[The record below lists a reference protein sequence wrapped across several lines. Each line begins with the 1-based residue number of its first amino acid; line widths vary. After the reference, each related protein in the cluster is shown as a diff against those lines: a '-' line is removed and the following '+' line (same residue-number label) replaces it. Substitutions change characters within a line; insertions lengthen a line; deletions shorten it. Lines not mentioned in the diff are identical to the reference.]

1 MPKRRWMIAGLALAA
16 ALSLSAGEPWIS
28 KPYQS
33 WDQKDVRKILNSSPW
48 AQTVQI
54 MAPWQRTSRVAEFS
68 GRGPV
73 GRAPGEPDYPSGP
86 AASDASQPS
95 PGLPPG
101 ATLARAPYAPVVV
114 RWASS
119 STARIAAA
127 REKALEG
134 LLRAGEVD
142 EEAARKPEE
151 YEIVLVF
158 DAVLGMPPVRRFEM
172 EENAFLTLKPSGRR
186 IAASRVEVRGN
197 AGSNGGEVSF
207 YFPRYGED
215 GRPQISPEQT
225 EVQFQCEAGGMVALA
240 KFQPQK
246 MLSKSGLD
254 L

>member
-1 MPKRRWMIAGLALAA
+1 MFKRWTILLLVSVVVLGVCAD
-16 ALSLSAGEPWIS
+16 EPWLS

-33 WDQKDVRKILNSSPW
+33 WSQKDIHKILNNSPW

-54 MAPWQRTSRVAEFS
+54 MAPWLRTSEVAHFP
-68 GRGPV
+68 GPRTG

-119 STARIAAA
+119 ATSRAAVA
-127 REKALEG
+127 QQKALEG
-134 LLRAGEVD
+134 LVRPGEVD
-142 EEAARKPEE
+142 DLIARQPEE

-158 DAVLGMPPVRRFEM
+158 DAIVGLPPAGEVALQ
-172 EENAFLTLKPSGRR
+172 ENALLTLKPSGRK
-186 IAASRVEVRGN
+186 IPASRAEIRGL
-197 AGSNGGEVSF
+197 AGSYGGEVSF
-207 YFPRYGED
+207 YFPRNGED
-215 GRPQISPEQT
+215 ARPQISPGES
-225 EVQFQCEAGGMVALA
+225 EAQFRCAAGGMVASA
-240 KFQPQK
+240 NFQLQR
-246 MLSKSGLD
+246 MRSRTGLD